1 MEDRLRLLQN
11 VFNLAQ
17 HNQNFQNDLA
27 ILFGGPIIN
36 YTGVLTLQN
45 VIDIVNRFDGIDCF
59 VVNVDGELSLADFV
73 AQNSVDTTQNFFDFV
88 RTIINNDDVVRFDEQ
103 LTDNNFFVG
112 KRTSFA
118 YVPFQ
123 N

>member
-11 VFNLAQ
+11 VLNLAQ
-17 HNQNFQNDLA
+17 FSQNFQNDLA
-27 ILFGGPIIN
+27 ILLGGPIIN
-36 YTGVLTLQN
+36 FTGVLTLQN
-45 VIDIVNRFDGIDCF
+45 VIDIVNRLDGIDCF

-73 AQNSVDTTQNFFDFV
+73 TQNSVDTTQNFFDFV

-103 LTDNNFFVG
+103 LTDNNFFAG

-118 YVPFQ
+118 YVPVQ
-123 N
+123 H